1 MNSLDSRTLQ
11 AATKWFAVMA
21 AGLVIALAFYV
32 VFDLFYSF
40 IHVGFVWAALSA
52 FASVGLFVF
61 FVAVVSTHENN
72 AVRGVS
78 ALYALLFG
86 GITLVLVALGGALQS
101 PNMFIVPPQLMQMGQ
116 VAGALLAALAL
127 ICVVST
133 WVTHRNPLDRFDS
146 VGSAVGHYLMNLA
159 KLVGVLASMA
169 FSFYFGTTHGVDP
182 FVAIIACGL
191 LESLFVASMNNSGHA
206 HAKRDA
212 FDLLMWGICAIV
224 IGLFLALMSIESVSS
239 LAHIDVMPEWL
250 RSAGAA
256 IFVSS
261 IGVSIIMFLLTTV
274 LTKMIDIPMAARANG
289 VSVRDV
295 MTRQPATGWQVLAPP
310 QQRAALPP
318 ATTFAKESPDGTGY
332 DITAEIRLPEEEI
345 TKPLGDVAARARQE
359 SLANREHWDT
369 SLEAQVEFG
378 DFKKRLDQ
386 RVPETEKELQRRMTE
401 SHNQMVEMA
410 KILAHEMSKKIDEAN
425 PK

>member
-1 MNSLDSRTLQ
+1 MNELNERTLSNV
-11 AATKWFAVMA
+11 TKAFAVLCA
-21 AGLVIALAFYV
+21 ALVILLALWV
-32 VFDLFYSF
+32 VYDLFYSF
-40 IHVGFVWAALSA
+40 IHVGFVWSALSA

-116 VAGALLAALAL
+116 VAGALLAGLAL

-169 FSFYFGTTHGVDP
+169 FSFYFGTSHGVDP

-191 LESLFVASMNNSGHA
+191 LESLFVASMNNTGHA
-206 HAKRDA
+206 HDRRDA
-212 FDLLMWGICAIV
+212 FDLAMWGLCAIV

-239 LAHIDVMPEWL
+239 LAHIEVMPLWL
-250 RSAGAA
+250 RNAGAA

-274 LTKMIDIPMAARANG
+274 LTKLIDIPMAAAANG
-289 VSVRDV
+289 VRIRDV
-295 MTRQPATGWQVLAPP
+295 MTRQPVGGWQVVAPP
-310 QQRAALPP
+310 QRRTALPP
-318 ATTFAKESPDGTGY
+318 ATQFAKESPTGTGY
-332 DITAEIRLPEEEI
+332 DITAEIRMPDDEP
-345 TKPLGDVAARARQE
+345 TKPLGDVAEQAR
-359 SLANREHWDT
+359 
-369 SLEAQVEFG
+369 LEVS
-378 DFKKRLDQ
+378 Q
-386 RVPETEKELQRRMTE
+386 RGTGVPPTTPP
-401 SHNQMVEMA
+401 
-410 KILAHEMSKKIDEAN
+410 HEGLPIKAGNDGAWRGAGIPNSG
-425 PK
+425 PKAPGP